1 MIGDEVDVETCY
13 SCDDAGLDSNQCVKG
28 RNSEDGSNYQGR
40 NIGSPITTKPIS
52 CPVCKQQHTPMSSE
66 G

>member
-1 MIGDEVDVETCY
+1 MGVEEDVEKCY
-13 SCDDAGLDSNQCVKG
+13 SCDKAGHERNQCVKG

-52 CPVCKQQHTPMSSE
+52 CPVGKQQHTPMSSE